1 MVITFIMSVG
11 DMFNHVETSVLF
23 NQTDNSANYLPYA
36 LVALPYLLTSF
47 GYHGNVP
54 GLVKYYHKNSKAVVR
69 SLLYGTLIALVI
81 YVLWQYAI
89 QGNIARESFK
99 QVIADGGNIGS
110 LLKQMDIVS
119 ASQVTS
125 QLLNAFSYMALTS
138 SFLGVS
144 LGLFDYLADFFK
156 FSDDRNGRAKS
167 ALVTFVPPTISA
179 LLFPNGFLYAI
190 GFAGLAAT
198 VWAVIVPALM
208 ARASRKRFPQA
219 AYRAPGGRFMIGFI
233 ILFGL
238 INAVIHMSAL
248 LGLLPVYQ

>member
-1 MVITFIMSVG
+1 
-11 DMFNHVETSVLF
+11 
-23 NQTDNSANYLPYA
+23 
-36 LVALPYLLTSF
+36 
-47 GYHGNVP
+47 
-54 GLVKYYHKNSKAVVR
+54 
-69 SLLYGTLIALVI
+69 
-81 YVLWQYAI
+81 VLWQYAI
-89 QGNIARESFK
+89 QGNIAREAFK

-167 ALVTFVPPTISA
+167 ALVTFVPPTIGA